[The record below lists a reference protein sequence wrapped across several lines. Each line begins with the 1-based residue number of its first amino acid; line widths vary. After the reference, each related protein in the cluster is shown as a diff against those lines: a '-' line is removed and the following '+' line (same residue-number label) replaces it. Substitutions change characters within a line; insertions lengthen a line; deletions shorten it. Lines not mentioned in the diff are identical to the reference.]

1 MGLSDRLSNATK
13 GVRPSD
19 GVSGGGSL
27 IGATVRRRKDAIAD
41 SSRRLKVKVHNKL
54 FETIDVAKLE
64 TLEPAMVSTKVTAA
78 INDILN
84 EDGRLLTDSDR
95 GKLIEELKNELLGL
109 GPLEPLLRD
118 DEITDILVNGHN
130 QVYVEKRGKLHATDV
145 VFQDDQHLMLIID
158 RIVSRVGR
166 RVDES
171 SPMVDARLPDGSRIN
186 AIIPPLALDGPA
198 LSIRRFG
205 KHRFDIGALVEKDAL
220 TWDLV
225 EFLLAVVRAR
235 LNVIVCGGTG
245 SGKTTMLNCLSAFV
259 PENER
264 IVTIEDSAE
273 LSLQQPHVVRLETR
287 PSNLEGRGEV
297 TQRDLVKNCLRM
309 RPDRIV
315 VGEVRGAE
323 VFDMLQAMSTGHD
336 GSIATIHAN
345 SPRECLG
352 RLEMMMLLS
361 GVSIPQRAMRQQ
373 IASAVNIIVHVSR
386 LSDGSRKVMK
396 ISEISGMEGEMIMM
410 QDLFEFVRARHHRRR
425 KNQRQF
431 SIDRHSFHLHPTPRN
446 GRLQNRIESHQN
458 GRAMSPGDLL
468 IPVAVA
474 GFVLVALR
482 AVVHAPRQSPSG
494 QSHRHAP
501 HGAPGRNAGSTD
513 ISRTDRPRLS
523 GREFLSWF
531 YRLNLLQKLEENLW
545 QAGIYARIADVLL
558 VILLMFAAGLAVGQ
572 AIWGKVLISIGIGAG
587 VAMLPIIYIRV
598 RRQRRIKA
606 FAKQLPYALDLI
618 KSSLEAGHTL
628 LRGLQV
634 VVTEFADPISSE
646 FRSAIEQSRLGLPLA
661 RALEEMLKRVPQE
674 DLRLLVVGV
683 ARSIRSRQLAAR

>member
-1 MGLSDRLSNATK
+1 MRLVDRLSQQQK
-13 GVRPSD
+13 GARD
-19 GVSGGGSL
+19 AEGVHTSSMIG
-27 IGATVRRRKDAIAD
+27 GATVFRRRDELGEN
-41 SSRRLKVKVHNKL
+41 SRKLKLLVHNRL
-54 FETIDVAKLE
+54 LE
-64 TLEPAMVSTKVTAA
+64 TLDVSKLDALEPAMVSAKVTAA
-78 INDILN
+78 INETLDG
-84 EDGRLLTDSDR
+84 EGRLLTDIDR
-95 GKLIEELKNELLGL
+95 ARLVSEIKNELLGL
-109 GPLEPLLRD
+109 GPLEPLLHD
-118 DEITDILVNGHN
+118 DNVTDILVNGHN
-130 QVYVEKRGKLHATDV
+130 QVYVEKFGKLHATDV
-145 VFQDDQHLMLIID
+145 AFQDDQHLMLIID

-205 KHRFDIGALVEKDAL
+205 KHRFDIGALVEKEAL

-259 PENER
+259 PEDER

-297 TQRDLVKNCLRM
+297 SQRDLVKNCLRM

-373 IASAVNIIVHVSR
+373 IASALNVIVHVSR

-410 QDLFEFVRARHHRRR
+410 QDLFEFVR
-425 KNQRQF
+425 
-431 SIDRHSFHLHPTPRN
+431 T
-446 GRLQNRIESHQN
+446 ETTT
-458 GRAMSPGDLL
+458 
-468 IPVAVA
+468 A
-474 GFVLVALR
+474 GKIAGTY
-482 AVVHAPRQSPSG
+482 QSTG
-494 QSHRHAP
+494 
-501 HGAPGRNAGSTD
+501 
-513 ISRTDRPRLS
+513 
-523 GREFLSWF
+523 
-531 YRLNLLQKLEENLW
+531 
-545 QAGIYARIADVLL
+545 
-558 VILLMFAAGLAVGQ
+558 
-572 AIWGKVLISIGIGAG
+572 
-587 VAMLPIIYIRV
+587 
-598 RRQRRIKA
+598 
-606 FAKQLPYALDLI
+606 
-618 KSSLEAGHTL
+618 
-628 LRGLQV
+628 
-634 VVTEFADPISSE
+634 
-646 FRSAIEQSRLGLPLA
+646 
-661 RALEEMLKRVPQE
+661 
-674 DLRLLVVGV
+674 
-683 ARSIRSRQLAAR
+683 IRSSYTQRLEIAGYKTESKVIKTPAAR